1 MESAGATAKQPESV
15 NASHEHVGNSGAFC
29 ERTCLEHT
37 CSLLLN
43 FQLAT
48 EEEVRTVA
56 ARGQASRGEKRP
68 VDPLEFLASARVED
82 IEGLAGELEVIAR
95 KVARGLD
102 EALVLVPFAH
112 RLPTPSSFYQSHQT
126 IREECQRILTPVLYN
141 EETEVIGLGSINPV
155 ALELGARMIRA
166 NLGKLTGT
174 QPIVSKVLLSHDSWV
189 SLCEK
194 QFGL

>member
-1 MESAGATAKQPESV
+1 MEGSSATATPEEFATPASEAGA
-15 NASHEHVGNSGAFC
+15 SGALFC

-43 FQLAT
+43 FQMAT
-48 EEEVRTVA
+48 EEEVQTMA
-56 ARGQASRGEKRP
+56 ARGQMPRGEKRP
-68 VDPLEFLASARVED
+68 VDPLEFLASARVD
-82 IEGLAGELEVIAR
+82 DMDKLSGELESIGR
-95 KVARGLD
+95 RVARGLD

-112 RLPTPSSFYQSHQT
+112 RLPTPSAFYQSHQA
-126 IREECQRILTPVLYN
+126 IREECQSILTPVLFN

-155 ALELGARMIRA
+155 SLELGARMIRA

-174 QPIVSKVLLSHDSWV
+174 QPIISKVLLSHDSWV

>member
-1 MESAGATAKQPESV
+1 MEGTSAAATQSELGNPSSE
-15 NASHEHVGNSGAFC
+15 VGGSSAVFC

-43 FQLAT
+43 FKLAT
-48 EEEVRTVA
+48 EDELRDVV
-56 ARGQASRGEKRP
+56 ARGQSPRGGKRP
-68 VDPLEFLASARVED
+68 VDPLEFLASARVSD
-82 IEGLAGELEVIAR
+82 MDQLAAELETLGRRIAQ
-95 KVARGLD
+95 GL
-102 EALVLVPFAH
+102 EERLVLVPFAH
-112 RLPTPSSFYQSHQT
+112 RLPTPSAFYQSHQS
-126 IREECQRILTPVLYN
+126 IREECQRILTPVLFN

-155 ALELGARMIRA
+155 ALELGARIIRS

-174 QPIVSKVLLSHDSWV
+174 QPIISKVLLSHDSWV